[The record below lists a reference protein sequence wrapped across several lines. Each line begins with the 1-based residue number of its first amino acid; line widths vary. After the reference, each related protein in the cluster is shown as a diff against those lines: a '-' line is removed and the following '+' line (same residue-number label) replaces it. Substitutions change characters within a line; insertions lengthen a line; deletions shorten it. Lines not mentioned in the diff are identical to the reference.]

1 MTIPIIA
8 AWNTPKFPHPFPQF
22 QDVSKA
28 DKEKIVQ
35 AIEKLEA

>member
-8 AWNTPKFPHPFPQF
+8 AWNTPKFPQF